1 MKLVDRTFPLPY
13 YKINKKYQIQSCSK
27 EAEDLFGPQENLLDI
42 FDEYSKPKVKNWV
55 NPEVQKVSVEIH
67 LKPINEEDGPLT
79 ADMYVSWE
87 NDLYAEVML
96 MMKDSRLTKVTKTM
110 NQLRARLND
119 TNFELLD
126 EKEKLEEA
134 IAQNNRLSAPFI
146 DLTED
151 TALVPLF
158 GDITSEKM
166 YAIEEYLLQSSQR
179 DGIDRIL
186 FDFTAVRHVERDGI
200 QVFNN
205 LMTSVFYMGPEVVL
219 IGIRPEQAKQLS
231 EMNMLADIKYMNS
244 LQQAIMKYC
253 AK

>member
-13 YKINKKYQIQSCSK
+13 YKINKKYQIQSWSQ
-27 EAEDLFGPQENLLDI
+27 EAEDLFGHQENLLDI
-42 FDEYSKPKVKNWV
+42 FDEDSKSKVENWV
-55 NPEVQKVSVEIH
+55 NPEVQKASVEIH
-67 LKPINEEDGPLT
+67 LKPVNEEDGPLT
-79 ADMYVSWE
+79 ADLYVFWE

-96 MMKDSRLTKVTKTM
+96 MMKDSRLIKVTKTM

-134 IAQNNRLSAPFI
+134 IEQNNRLSAPFI

-158 GDITSEKM
+158 GDITKEKM

-186 FDFTAVRHVERDGI
+186 FDFTAVGQVERDGI

-205 LMTSVFYMGPEVVL
+205 MMTSVFYMGPEVVL

-231 EMNMLADIKYMNS
+231 EMSMLSDIKYINS

-253 AK
+253 AN